1 MANLVPVEHDPFA
14 PQGQAAPAPA
24 GPSLVPVEHDPFGG
38 GQAAA
43 SPNMGFAPR
52 AVRETPEP
60 VGVMEAAGRGMAQGA
75 TFGFADEMNASA
87 AASPLPGAQQWPRL
101 AVPNALHSIAGGM
114 RMLAEK
120 VAPGYFGDEGSR
132 AYETEAIRRR
142 EELSQAR
149 EQQPVAAYGGEII
162 GGLAVPLGA
171 TGQAATRGQA
181 ALQGAKV
188 GAVGGALYGAGQGED
203 LSSRASGAATGAV
216 VGATLG
222 APLGAIVGPGTGAA
236 QQAAVPMGQ
245 DVAAAAERIGVPVPK
260 AIATDSVALQRAAQ
274 GARNVPFAGD
284 PLVKATDNMVQGLG
298 RAADDVAS
306 GLGSGDRAQAG
317 ATASGAIKDW
327 ITGKSKAAVNKAYD
341 EVDKV
346 VDPAIRTPLS
356 ATQQTVANILARRQN
371 ANIQGDSKAVNEVLA
386 AVQNPQG
393 LNFAGIKDLRTR
405 IGEFTKGGV
414 LPADMSGS
422 ELKSIYGALSDDL
435 RNAAEVAGGPRGKQ
449 IFERAN
455 AFNAAVSKRRE
466 ELAKIIGKDGNAP
479 AEQVFD
485 TLVRFAGEK
494 GGADIGR
501 LAKARN
507 AIGGDWDEVMSGVVA
522 RLGRDAEGN
531 FTPDRFVTA
540 WGNLSPSGK
549 SVLFSNSAHR
559 AALEDIA
566 MISSKSKDLYKKFG
580 NPSGTAQNAGFAA
593 LGAGL
598 LAEPVSTIS
607 AVVGGNVVSRMLAQP
622 ATASSMARWSR
633 VYQAAVTKP
642 TAATAASLQVATRN
656 LAATMGDQLG
666 VKVLPQEILRALSGP
681 RMAPAS
687 DGQPQQEE

>member
-1 MANLVPVEHDPFA
+1 MAGNIFDQFD
-14 PQGQAAPAPA
+14 APAVA
-24 GPSLVPVEHDPFGG
+24 PSGG
-38 GQAAA
+38 GPAANVFDQFDA
-43 SPNMGFAPR
+43 PAEPANPNMGFASR
-52 AVRETPEP
+52 AVRETAEP
-60 VGVMEAAGRGMAQGA
+60 VGVMEAAGRGAAQGA

-87 AASPLPGAQQWPRL
+87 AASPLPGAQSMPRL
-101 AVPNALHSIAGGM
+101 AIPNAIDSIAGGM
-114 RMLAEK
+114 RLLAEK
-120 VAPGYFGDEGSR
+120 VAPGYFGNEGSR

-142 EELSQAR
+142 EELAQAR
-149 EQQPVAAYGGEII
+149 EQQPVAAYGGEIV

-171 TGQAATRGQA
+171 AGQAATRGQA
-181 ALQGAKV
+181 ALQGAKI

-203 LSSRASGAATGAV
+203 LGSRASGAATGAA
-216 VGATLG
+216 VGGVLG
-222 APLGAIVGPGTGAA
+222 GALGGIVGPGAGAA
-236 QQAAVPMGQ
+236 QQAAGQ
-245 DVAAAAERIGVPVPK
+245 DVAAAAERIGVAVPK

-298 RAADDVAS
+298 RAADDVAA

-327 ITGKSKAAVNKAYD
+327 ITGKSKAAVTKAYD

-393 LNFAGIKDLRTR
+393 LNFSGIKDLRTR

-435 RNAAEVAGGPRGKQ
+435 RTAAEVAGGPRGKQ

-466 ELAKIIGKDGNAP
+466 ELAKIIGKDGDAP

-485 TLVRFAGEK
+485 TLVRFAGDK
-494 GGADIGR
+494 GGSDIGR

-540 WGNLSPSGK
+540 WGNLSPAGK

-666 VKVLPQEILRALSGP
+666 VKVLPQEILRAISGP

-687 DGQPQQEE
+687 EGQPQQEE